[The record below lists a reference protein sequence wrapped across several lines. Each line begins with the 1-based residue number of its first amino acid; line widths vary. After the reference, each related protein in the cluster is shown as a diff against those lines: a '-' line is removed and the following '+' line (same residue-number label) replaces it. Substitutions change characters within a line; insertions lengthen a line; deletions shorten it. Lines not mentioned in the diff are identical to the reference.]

1 MPLFTPNRGSTNHIS
16 FRPKRKEKE
25 SQFQMK
31 CNKTLDTSSL
41 KKHLEIQEQSITEV
55 AKIHDNKKI
64 MVNQVLSGLFGKE
77 NP

>member
-1 MPLFTPNRGSTNHIS
+1 
-16 FRPKRKEKE
+16 
-25 SQFQMK
+25 MK

-41 KKHLEIQEQSITEV
+41 KKHLDIQEQSITEV

-64 MVNQVLSGLFGKE
+64 MVNQVLRGLFGKE